1 MLVET
6 HPPIVCPN
14 IPPIHLHCIVRKR
27 IICSSALFSKQYPT
41 SKARNNEH
49 PLLVFIQDQRKHNQ
63 YCGCL
68 LAQKPWQMFIS
79 SRMSEL
85 RSLFEFKFWQSDS
98 CLVWITL
105 HKITY
110 SAFYRF
116 LDNVQRLT
124 NVPNKFNTSN
134 FPQFCIF
141 RIKDQS
147 FCSNKREFNINLN
160 QSRIILTV
168 LAALP
173 PKIH

>member
-6 HPPIVCPN
+6 HPPIVCPH

-49 PLLVFIQDQRKHNQ
+49 PLLVFSKTSANTINTAAVYWHKSLNV
-63 YCGCL
+63 YL
-68 LAQKPWQMFIS
+68 LVCQNFLHS
-79 SRMSEL
+79 
-85 RSLFEFKFWQSDS
+85 FEFKFWQSDS

>member
-27 IICSSALFSKQYPT
+27 IICSSALSASNIQHPRPVIMNILSLSSSKT
-41 SKARNNEH
+41 SANTINTAAVYWHKS
-49 PLLVFIQDQRKHNQ
+49 LGK
-63 YCGCL
+63 CL
-68 LAQKPWQMFIS
+68 SP
-79 SRMSEL
+79 RMSVL
-85 RSLFEFKFWQSDS
+85 LSLFEFKFWKSDS